1 MDKRASTRV
10 SPPQRRPPTPGDAVV
25 PRRRYTLDG
34 FADEVS
40 QTAGVD
46 LTALDPITRLLVRT
60 ENSLYRITVR
70 EPHRRAVW
78 VQGGSFFPE
87 TTSACLSGSSFGG
100 SYLKMAWVGIG
111 LHMEFHDDGQWIITS
126 RVRSIAM
133 ETDSSLPG
141 PQESD
146 DGCGRCGKLSAVFQG
161 VRLFCIQ

>member
-10 SPPQRRPPTPGDAVV
+10 SPPPRRRPPTPGDAVV
-25 PRRRYTLDG
+25 PRRCTLDG
-34 FADEVS
+34 FAEEVS
-40 QTAGVD
+40 HTPGVD
-46 LTALDPITRLLVRT
+46 LTALDPITILLVRT

-70 EPHRRAVW
+70 EPHRRAVL

-100 SYLKMAWVGIG
+100 SCLKMTWVGIG
-111 LHMEFHDDGQWIITS
+111 LYMEFHYDGQWIITS

-141 PQESD
+141 P
-146 DGCGRCGKLSAVFQG
+146 F
-161 VRLFCIQ
+161 